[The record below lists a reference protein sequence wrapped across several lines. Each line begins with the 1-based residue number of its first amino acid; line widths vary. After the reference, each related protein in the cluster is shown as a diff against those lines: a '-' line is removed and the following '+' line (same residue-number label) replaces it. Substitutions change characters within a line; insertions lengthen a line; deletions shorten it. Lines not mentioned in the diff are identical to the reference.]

1 MTPDRSVPLARTARQ
16 ARLSQRRAMWV
27 TTVQHLAS
35 RPLHSDALV
44 ATSAFLVQ
52 AHRHPPT
59 ASLETC
65 ALLGHTVLQ
74 AALHQSHVRLAR
86 MEPRQ
91 DCALLVTARHALPG
105 CTARVWG

>member
-1 MTPDRSVPLARTARQ
+1 M
-16 ARLSQRRAMWV
+16 
-27 TTVQHLAS
+27 
-35 RPLHSDALV
+35 
-44 ATSAFLVQ
+44 ATSAFLAQ
-52 AHRHPPT
+52 AHQHPPT

-65 ALLGHTVLQ
+65 ALLGRTVLQ
-74 AALHQSHVRLAR
+74 AAPHQWRVRLAR